1 MTKLPDPRHGEA
13 GGIVTGWLLRLV
25 AFVVVLAFVL
35 FEGAAVAINAVAVE
49 DAAREVARAAAVA
62 YRSGTFADA
71 DRAAEQTADERGVE
85 YVDLVADHEELTVWI
100 RSEAGTLLIHE
111 VGPLERFTV
120 REATRTVE
128 W

>member
-1 MTKLPDPRHGEA
+1 MTTPPDPRRGEA

-35 FEGAAVAINAVAVE
+35 FEGAAVAINAIAVE

-62 YRSGTFADA
+62 YRGGTFADA
-71 DRAAEQTADERGVE
+71 DAAAERTADERGVE
-85 YVDLVADHEELTVWI
+85 YVDLVADREELTVWI
-100 RSEAGTLLIHE
+100 RAEAGTLLIHDI
-111 VGPLERFTV
+111 GPLERFTV